1 MYLKEI
7 VTSGFKSF
15 ADKLDIKLDDKITC
29 IVGPNGS
36 GKSNVVDAVRWVLGE
51 QSVKSLRGEGSMSDV
66 IFSGSKSRNPLNV
79 ASVELVFD
87 NSDHF
92 LNVPYTELS
101 IKRRV
106 YRSGENEYYLN
117 GEKCRLKD
125 INNLLLDTG
134 MGKES
139 FNIISQGEVEKI
151 LSDSPS
157 DRRTIFEE
165 AAGIL
170 KYKKRKEEALR
181 KLDRTHN
188 NIDRVNDIIN
198 ELESQVAPLKEQS
211 EKAKEYLENKK
222 GLDHYEVAILAYD
235 LENASIEL
243 ERIKQEKEKLEKE
256 IMELSNETS
265 KSDAIDLEQASKLEK
280 LEKEQ
285 SSLQRRLLEV
295 TEMVEKVN
303 GEKNLLQE
311 RNKQNKDSKET
322 EEELRKTFE
331 KKSSIE
337 ATIQKLK
344 TELDVIIE
352 DGKKEDEKGKGISE
366 QLQKIKQKKNMLT
379 SDYSSHERNIITLDH
394 KITSLKR
401 EIEEGGDL
409 PNSVRKVLESSS
421 LSGIHN
427 TIGNLLNTKDEYV
440 KALNI
445 AIAANKNFVITSDE
459 ESAKR
464 AINYLKDNHLGRATF
479 FPLTVIKSRY
489 VDKDSIKILEKEDDF
504 IGILS
509 DLVDYDKT
517 YQNII
522 ENQLGTVIVAKDID
536 AATRLSCKVNRRY
549 KIVSLDGDVVNVGG
563 SLTGGSIIY
572 QTKSI
577 IVLKQELK
585 RLLEQQSLM
594 KQELEEIKKELD
606 EVDEESRKIEEEEFT
621 GSKNKVTIKEKY
633 DTKAEEIKEQRRKLE
648 EAEQEWQALN
658 AISNNSLT
666 QKEQELIEQYHA
678 LNAEKSTIQITLD
691 QIRTDIDDI
700 KRETEERIAKDKVK
714 NANLRNLEKTLH
726 EKEVHL
732 NRFEI
737 KMDTMLDTL
746 NTEYE
751 LTFEKAKENYHLD
764 VEPDEARRKVNLYRA
779 NIKRIGMVNLAAID
793 EYERVNTRYIFL
805 TNQREDLL
813 KAEETLLEIMNEM
826 DDVMKEEFKNTFE
839 QITKE
844 FKQVFKELFGGG
856 NADLK
861 LTDPDNLLTTGV
873 EIVASP
879 PGKKLTT
886 ISLLSGGEKTL
897 TAISLLFAILN
908 VRTVPFC
915 LFDEVEAALDEANVA
930 QFGRYLDHYKN
941 KTQFLIIT
949 HKKKTMEYANTLY
962 GITMQESGVSKLVSV
977 KLNEA
982 LETL

>member
-322 EEELRKTFE
+322 EEELRKTLE

-459 ESAKR
+459 QSAKR

-504 IGILS
+504 VGILS

-726 EKEVHL
+726 EKEVYL
-732 NRFEI
+732 NRIEI

-764 VEPDEARRKVNLYRA
+764 VEPEEARRKVNLYRA